1 MIKIIH
7 IHDNY
12 FKLIIIIM
20 SVDEQKSGADQKL
33 IMLLGRRSYSKSEI
47 ILIYFIMQTLFQ
59 PVVQMN

>member
-1 MIKIIH
+1 
-7 IHDNY
+7 
-12 FKLIIIIM
+12 M